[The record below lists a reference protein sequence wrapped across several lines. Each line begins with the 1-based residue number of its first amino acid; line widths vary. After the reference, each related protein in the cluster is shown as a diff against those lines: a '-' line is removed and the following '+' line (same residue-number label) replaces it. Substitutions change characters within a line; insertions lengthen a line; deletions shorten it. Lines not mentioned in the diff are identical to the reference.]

1 MSNFKPIL
9 TLGTNELEI
18 DWEYTAGVFQQLDD
32 RYLKE
37 MLDALNYFIYLVKQE
52 QINRQDR
59 QDRPIT
65 KGGDNENPAN

>member
-9 TLGTNELEI
+9 TIGTNELEI
-18 DWEYTAGVFQQLDD
+18 DWEYPSGVFQQLDD

-37 MLDALNYFIYLVKQE
+37 MLDALSYFICLVKQE

-59 QDRPIT
+59 PT
-65 KGGDNENPAN
+65 NKGGNNEL

>member
-9 TLGTNELEI
+9 ILGTNELEI
-18 DWEYTAGVFQQLDD
+18 DWEYQTGVFQQLND

-37 MLDALNYFIYLVKQE
+37 MLDTLNYFIYLIKQE

-59 QDRPIT
+59 PIT
-65 KGGDNENPAN
+65 KVDNNAR

>member
-9 TLGTNELEI
+9 TLRINELEI
-18 DWEYTAGVFQQLDD
+18 DWEYQAGVFQQLDD

-59 QDRPIT
+59 PIT
-65 KGGDNENPAN
+65 TGLGKPL

>member
-9 TLGTNELEI
+9 TLAINELEI
-18 DWEYTAGVFQQLDD
+18 DWDYPTGVFQQLDD

-37 MLDALNYFIYLVKQE
+37 TLDALNYFIYLVKQE

-59 QDRPIT
+59 PTT
-65 KGGDNENPAN
+65 KGGDND

>member
-9 TLGTNELEI
+9 TLGINDLEI
-18 DWEYTAGVFQQLDD
+18 DWEYPSGVIQQLDD

-37 MLDALNYFIYLVKQE
+37 MLDAFNFFICLVKQE

-59 QDRPIT
+59 PT
-65 KGGDNENPAN
+65 AKGGDNE

>member
-1 MSNFKPIL
+1 MCIYKPIL
-9 TLGTNELEI
+9 TIAINELEI
-18 DWEYTAGVFQQLDD
+18 DWDYPAGIFQQLDD

-59 QDRPIT
+59 PIT
-65 KGGDNENPAN
+65 KGNK

>member
-18 DWEYTAGVFQQLDD
+18 DWEYPAGVFQQLDD

-37 MLDALNYFIYLVKQE
+37 MLEALNYFIYLVKQE

-59 QDRPIT
+59 PIT
-65 KGGDNENPAN
+65 KGDDNG